1 MFLET
6 LKHKHLAVKACLYK
20 VCTVSYK
27 VTLLLLLMQVINLNV
42 SINRTVGIHNS
53 LQ

>member
-6 LKHKHLAVKACLYK
+6 LRQKHLAVKACLYK
-20 VCTVSYK
+20 RCTVSYK
-27 VTLLLLLMQVINLNV
+27 VTLILPFMQVSNLNV

-53 LQ
+53 LE